1 MDAAKFSKLFDDR
14 EGAYHLVDDQGRY
27 IIRKETGKRV
37 FGTLIDYNCFLVFFE
52 GPDVREE
59 NVLKKALTKSN
70 WLSRGNNLATCN
82 CGIEECEGKLPI
94 ALFEREVGPGWTLE
108 IEAE

>member
-1 MDAAKFSKLFDDR
+1 MDAAKFSKLFDGR

-37 FGTLIDYNCFLVFFE
+37 LGTLIDHNRFLVFFE

-70 WLSRGNNLATCN
+70 WLSRGNKLYFCN
-82 CGIEECEGKLPI
+82 CAIEECEGKLPI
-94 ALFEREVGPGWTLE
+94 TLFKQKVGPGWTLG
-108 IEAE
+108 IEAA

>member
-1 MDAAKFSKLFDDR
+1 MDAATFSKLFDDR
-14 EGAYHLVDDQGRY
+14 EEIYHLVDDQGRY

-37 FGTLIDYNCFLVFFE
+37 FGTLIDYNRFLVFFE

-59 NVLKKALTKSN
+59 IVLKKALTKSN
-70 WLSRGNNLATCN
+70 WLSEGNKLLPCG

-94 ALFEREVGPGWTLE
+94 TLFMLEVGPEWTLE
-108 IEAE
+108 IEGE